1 MGSCFGASLEVLERS
16 TGTSISGFNCLAGRG
31 LLCAT
36 EGWPKEGLR
45 MLSMEK
51 ASGLTVEGEEE
62 ERME

>member
-16 TGTSISGFNCLAGRG
+16 TGTSISGFNCLATRG
-31 LLCAT
+31 LLCDT
-36 EGWPKEGLR
+36 EGMPKEGLR

-51 ASGLTVEGEEE
+51 ASGLTVEGEDE